1 MNKKILNQN
10 TFIFNSLLNHIE
22 SDFEFSNKSINRFN
36 KILSQKDERKQSK
49 LEELSKLIIKIN

>member
-36 KILSQKDERKQSK
+36 KILSQKMKK
-49 LEELSKLIIKIN
+49 NKVN